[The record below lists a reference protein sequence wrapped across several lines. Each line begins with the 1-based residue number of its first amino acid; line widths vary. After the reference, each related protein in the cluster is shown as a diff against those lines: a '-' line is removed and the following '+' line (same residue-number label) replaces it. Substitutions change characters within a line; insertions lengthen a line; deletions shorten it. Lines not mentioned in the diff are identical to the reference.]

1 MGFRLQTSG
10 LQTSASD
17 LGLRASDL
25 GLQEALK
32 ALVIPNAAFFIAAEG
47 SQSFL
52 LRSVRLSFEL
62 QRIHPNF
69 LSQFEVELEP
79 IAPALWVT
87 WVIWILV

>member
-1 MGFRLQTSG
+1 MGRDVG
-10 LQTSASD
+10 LQ
-17 LGLRASDL
+17 ASDL

-32 ALVIPNAAFFIAAEG
+32 ALVIPNAAFFIAAEEPVLSEVEG
-47 SQSFL
+47 ISVFSAAERQPFL
-52 LRSVRLSFEL
+52 EL
-62 QRIHPNF
+62 QKIYPNF